1 MGHKASETTLNIN
14 NEFGLGTANECTV
27 QWLFKK
33 FCKGDWEPWPT
44 ESHHQSWSSSTTW
57 KVAEEIGFDHSMV
70 NIHLKQIGKVKKL
83 NKGVPHELTDI
94 KKKIVTLKC
103 CLPLFYTTVCN
114 VGDQGSIP
122 GLGRFSGGG
131 HGNPLQSSCLKNH
144 HGQRI
149 LAGCCPRG
157 RKESD
162 TTKQLSI
169 T

>member
-94 KKKIVTLKC
+94 KKKMSLWSVVF
-103 CLPLFYTTVCN
+103 PY
-114 VGDQGSIP
+114 SI
-122 GLGRFSGGG
+122 
-131 HGNPLQSSCLKNH
+131 
-144 HGQRI
+144 
-149 LAGCCPRG
+149 
-157 RKESD
+157 
-162 TTKQLSI
+162 QLSAMWETRVPSLGWEDSLEEGMATHSSLLAWRI
-169 T
+169 TMDRESWQVAVHGVAKSQTQLNN